1 MEKRHYIE
9 RNHNFCTLIA
19 KHLYPV
25 DVLTNPYAI
34 SWKKKTFVQPP
45 DYQNEIQ
52 DYLDSYDYQNKCLD
66 DNNLGNISTYLWLV
80 HRKNES

>member
-1 MEKRHYIE
+1 MSRYIVLEAMCQNCLKMEKRHYIE

-19 KHLYPV
+19 KHSSPV

-52 DYLDSYDYQNKCLD
+52 DYLDSYDYQNQ
-66 DNNLGNISTYLWLV
+66 V
-80 HRKNES
+80 